1 MIGRL
6 ALVIR
11 LLLYPLAGALVARGI
26 ISAEAEAQTV
36 QTLAEVLAGLL
47 VYAGTV
53 VWSRIARLR
62 GGET

>member
-1 MIGRL
+1 MTGKL
-6 ALVIR
+6 ALIIR
-11 LLLYPLAGALVARGI
+11 MLLYPLAGALVARGV

-53 VWSRIARLR
+53 VWSRIAKLR
-62 GGET
+62 GGAT

>member
-1 MIGRL
+1 MIGKL

-53 VWSRIARLR
+53 VWSRIAKRR

>member
-26 ISAEAEAQTV
+26 ISAEAEAQTIH
-36 QTLAEVLAGLL
+36 TLAEVLSGLL

-62 GGET
+62 GGAT